1 MVERI
6 FTPEAPQS
14 AAPIS
19 QATRV
24 GNLYFLSGQT
34 PVDPKTGKLAGS
46 TITEQATRVMENIGA
61 ILRSQNLGFE
71 DVAKATC
78 YMRRCSWLQ
87 CCFCQVFHRLPSA
100 FLLRGA
106 GTSQEVPMRGRS
118 YRCSKMN
125 KAPHAIGCEGADPMS
140 AKTRIGQGCCVHP
153 ACASLCAE

>member
-78 YMRRCSWLQ
+78 YMSSMEDVPGFNAVFSKYFTACPARS
-87 CCFCQVFHRLPSA
+87 CFAVRELPKKC
-100 FLLRGA
+100 LC
-106 GTSQEVPMRGRS
+106 EVEVI
-118 YRCSKMN
+118 
-125 KAPHAIGCEGADPMS
+125 AA
-140 AKTRIGQGCCVHP
+140 AK
-153 ACASLCAE
+153 